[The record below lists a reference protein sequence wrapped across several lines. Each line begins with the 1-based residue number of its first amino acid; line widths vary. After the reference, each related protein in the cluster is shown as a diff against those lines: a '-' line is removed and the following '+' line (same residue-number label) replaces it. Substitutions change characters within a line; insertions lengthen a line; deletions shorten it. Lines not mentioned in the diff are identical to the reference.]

1 MLRIQCD
8 IMRRFTDATGNAK
21 HLMTIGLL
29 VTAIVLMASVPFRT
43 RVLASQV
50 QDTASEFSYRDL
62 SSVLRDFVDDDGQ
75 VDYRNLKA
83 HADSLGAFSSAAGS
97 LDRALYESWDE
108 KEQLA
113 FWINSYNAFTLQA
126 IIDHYPIQSSFLA
139 SLRFP
144 KNSIRQ
150 ISGVWDE
157 LQFEVMGQKLTLDQI
172 EHEILRRKFTEPR
185 IHMALVCAA
194 MSCPPLRNEPYQG
207 HILDLQLDDQTRRF
221 LRRAANFRIDR
232 SQNTVYLSKILDWYG
247 EDFVETYGSTESFS
261 RYETIEGAVLN
272 FISGYLSVD
281 DQKFLSGRNKR
292 VEYQD
297 YDWSLNE
304 RTG

>member
-1 MLRIQCD
+1 
-8 IMRRFTDATGNAK
+8 MRRLTDTTGDAK

-29 VTAIVLMASVPFRT
+29 CTAIVLMASVSFQT
-43 RVLASQV
+43 RVLASHV
-50 QDTASEFSYRDL
+50 QATASEFSYRGL
-62 SSVLRDFVDDDGQ
+62 SSVLRDFVDDGGQ
-75 VDYRNLKA
+75 VDYQKLKA
-83 HADSLGAFSSAAGS
+83 HADPLSAFSSAAGS

-108 KEQLA
+108 KEQIA
-113 FWINSYNAFTLQA
+113 FWINCYNAFTLQA
-126 IIDHYPIQSSFLA
+126 IIDHYPFKSSFFA

-157 LQFEVMGQKLTLDQI
+157 LQFEVMDQQLTLDQI
-172 EHEILRRKFTEPR
+172 EHEILRRKFNEPR

-221 LRRAANFRIDR
+221 LRQADNFRIDR
-232 SQNTVYLSKILDWYG
+232 RQNTVYLSKILDWFG

-261 RYETIEGAVLN
+261 RYGTIGGAVLK
-272 FISGYLSVD
+272 FISGYLSID
-281 DQKFLSGRNKR
+281 DHNFLSSRNKR
-292 VEYQD
+292 IEYQD

-304 RTG
+304 QTR

>member
-1 MLRIQCD
+1 M
-8 IMRRFTDATGNAK
+8 
-21 HLMTIGLL
+21 
-29 VTAIVLMASVPFRT
+29 
-43 RVLASQV
+43 
-50 QDTASEFSYRDL
+50 
-62 SSVLRDFVDDDGQ
+62 
-75 VDYRNLKA
+75 
-83 HADSLGAFSSAAGS
+83 
-97 LDRALYESWDE
+97 
-108 KEQLA
+108 
-113 FWINSYNAFTLQA
+113 
-126 IIDHYPIQSSFLA
+126 
-139 SLRFP
+139 
-144 KNSIRQ
+144 
-150 ISGVWDE
+150 WDE

-172 EHEILRRKFTEPR
+172 EHEILRRKFNEPR

-207 HILDLQLDDQTRRF
+207 HILDLQLMIKPVVFYAGRPTSVLTVAKTPFTFQRF
-221 LRRAANFRIDR
+221 WTGTER
-232 SQNTVYLSKILDWYG
+232 TLSRPTA
-247 EDFVETYGSTESFS
+247 VTESFS